1 MLRELITYAKDVLLK
16 LRKLIDISKNTT
28 IQKFEENIQQQQRK
42 RTENVTLYDFV
53 SLFHSSSV

>member
-42 RTENVTLYDFV
+42 RTENVTLYDSV